1 MLWSSFFILV
11 ALYFT
16 GCLYYLFSSRYQHR
30 KVYKQLDALKKEV
43 EADSSL
49 GELQK
54 MKAVL
59 CVLQLKGEELKR
71 FGKCLDNNH
80 YIWRWMDNNIEQEF
94 LDKINMEYV
103 MSQVN
108 SILPQKILYEMGR
121 LLPIN
126 KTLN

>member
-1 MLWSSFFILV
+1 MLLGDIFIFIAVYLIS
-11 ALYFT
+11 
-16 GCLYYLFSSRYQHR
+16 CLYYLFSSRHQHR
-30 KVYKQLDALKKEV
+30 KVYKQLDALEKEV

-54 MKAVL
+54 MEAVL
-59 CVLQLKGEELKR
+59 CVLQLKGEELER

-108 SILPQKILYEMGR
+108 SILPQKILYEMGK